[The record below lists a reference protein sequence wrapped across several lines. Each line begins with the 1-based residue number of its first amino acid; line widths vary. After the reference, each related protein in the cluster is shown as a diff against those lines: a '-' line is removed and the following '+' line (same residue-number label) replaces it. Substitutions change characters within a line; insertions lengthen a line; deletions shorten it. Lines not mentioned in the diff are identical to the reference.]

1 MMSGR
6 AVPQGTAFQN
16 GIVMKGITE
25 EYENRHLLE
34 RSMRKVISVRAD
46 LVYGSRQFR

>member
-6 AVPQGTAFQN
+6 AVPQGTAFHFRN
-16 GIVMKGITE
+16 GIVMKGMTWHK
-25 EYENRHLLE
+25 NRHLLE

-46 LVYGSRQFR
+46 LV